1 MSVSYQAD
9 SGIGQIT
16 LDRPQRMNAVSVDLA
31 TKLEKALTELG
42 ADPAVNVIV
51 IRGAGGNF
59 SAGGDFGEVERLRA
73 EGAPALKGL
82 FTAFRAACD
91 AIGAVE
97 VPVIAAVQ
105 GVAAAGGFELMQAA
119 DIVLVSD
126 TASIADSHVKFG
138 MVPGGGS
145 SARLPRLVGRQQALG
160 LLLSG
165 DRITGADAA
174 ALGLAY
180 RAYPDS
186 EFDTAVAQFAQQLA
200 GRNRQSVVT
209 IKRLVRSGFERDLPE
224 ALDAEIDA
232 VVAHIIGEAGAG
244 SVEQFEK
251 RDHRRTRA

>member
-16 LDRPQRMNAVSVDLA
+16 LNRPERMNAISIELA
-31 TKLEKALTELG
+31 TGLERAILDLG
-42 ADPAVNVIV
+42 RDPAVNVIV

-82 FTAFRAACD
+82 FSAFRAACD
-91 AIGAVE
+91 AISAVE
-97 VPVIAAVQ
+97 IPVVAAVQ

-119 DIVLVSD
+119 DIVLVSAD
-126 TASIADSHVKFG
+126 AKIADSHVKFA

-165 DRITGADAA
+165 DRLSGAEAV

-180 RAYPDS
+180 RAYPDQ
-186 EFDTAVAQFAQQLA
+186 EFNAAVTLFAQQLA
-200 GRNRQSVVT
+200 GRSRQSVIT
-209 IKRLVRSGFERDLPE
+209 IKRLVRSGLDQTLPE
-224 ALDAEIDA
+224 ALDTEIDA
-232 VVAHIIGEAGAG
+232 VVQHILGDAGTG
-244 SVEQFEK
+244 SVEQFEN
-251 RDHRRTRA
+251 RNDRRTRA